1 MKRTPL
7 LLCLFVLSCSSLSV
21 AQQSQ
26 PIAATPQTSAS
37 YDKLDVITIELD
49 KIVQSVDKLQTNW
62 KGFFA
67 SFSVNQGVRL
77 TDRQQKLLFAFE
89 ALNRAEQRLG
99 NLQKMRTES
108 NDAQASLRIKLA
120 RISDDLLPDS
130 IERYVATRGSLNAQ
144 QLRDAR
150 RQALQK
156 EQSEANNTMYQLQQD
171 LNSINNEIRSTEQ
184 FIVNLRNRI
193 FPELSRELVDL

>member
-1 MKRTPL
+1 MKGIPL
-7 LLCLFVLSCSSLSV
+7 LLCLLVLSCSSLSL
-21 AQQSQ
+21 AQQSS
-26 PIAATPQTSAS
+26 PVAAPAQTSAS
-37 YDKLDVITIELD
+37 YDKLDVITIQLD
-49 KIVQSVDKLQTNW
+49 KIAQSVDKLQTNW

-67 SFSVNQGVRL
+67 SFSTNQGLRL
-77 TDRQQKLLFAFE
+77 TDRQQRLLLAFE

-108 NDAQASLRIKLA
+108 NDAQSALRTRLA
-120 RISDDLLPDS
+120 RISDDLLPES
-130 IERYVATRGSLNAQ
+130 IDRYVATRGTLNAQ

-150 RQALQK
+150 RQALQR
-156 EQSEANNTMYQLQQD
+156 EQTEANNSLYQLQQD

-193 FPELSRELVDL
+193 FPELSKELADL